1 MARNLSAHNG
11 FAGVLNL
18 TRVVPIIALVTG
30 NSRLLRNFGT
40 IDLMLEHQQ
49 IINQII

>member
-11 FAGVLNL
+11 LAGVL
-18 TRVVPIIALVTG
+18 TRVVPIIGLVTG

-40 IDLMLEHQQ
+40 IDF
-49 IINQII
+49 NVRTSAD